1 MGESVY
7 CNPHEMASKMTTK
20 DFFAS
25 GTPTQFDF
33 ALTLYD
39 RALRL
44 KAESKSSKP
53 ENVIKLDKW
62 YQNELPKKIKSRG
75 KDAHLVHDE
84 LVQTI
89 KWKLARGKFRP
100 NLVNLV
106 QMNTPRV
113 VMQETKKA
121 FRKLQ
126 KTNDLQSAANSLC
139 NLKGVGPAMASAVL
153 AAGAPHI
160 APFMA
165 DECLLAM
172 PDVDSLDYTMKE
184 YMRFVEYVKACVERL
199 NSQGG
204 TNWTPHKVETAVWTH
219 YIVRDLKPD
228 ILVDMPEAEPVAAAP
243 PATASSV
250 VSEAVTEA
258 DSEPKNGQVTATP
271 VATGSADEEDTKSSM
286 TSSMGD
292 EDSNSRP
299 AVDTK
304 VNYSTAEENIVTT
317 EPSDAIPI
325 PAQKEEEAAKNGN
338 TEAAALEQVQVPA
351 PQAPTPKTNGNNS
364 HSSNGS
370 ELVAAAP
377 AAEAPVAAVVD
388 DPNPAATAVPAPVA
402 KEEQQNGD
410 RTGSGNA
417 NEEDKAKASEQ
428 TQPNG
433 ELENGIISSEKEST
447 DLRSSSPAASS
458 LKRSAEEA
466 AETPVVNPEAAAV
479 PAEAKAAAASNAEP
493 AAKKLKTCEE
503 QAEEAGAANQAPQ
516 VAV

>member
-1 MGESVY
+1 
-7 CNPHEMASKMTTK
+7 MASNMTTK
-20 DFFAS
+20 NFFAE
-25 GTPTQFDF
+25 GTPKQFEW
-33 ALTLYD
+33 TLEQYD
-39 RALRL
+39 QALRL
-44 KAESKSSKP
+44 KAENKSSKP

-184 YMRFVEYVKACVERL
+184 YMRFVDYVKACVERL
-199 NSQGG
+199 NSREGAS
-204 TNWTPHKVETAVWTH
+204 NWTPHKVELAVWTH
-219 YIVRDLKPD
+219 YILRDLKPEVLD
-228 ILVDMPEAEPVAAAP
+228 DMPAAEASKASPIKPAAVEPSAEPAAAEPAATEPVIAEPAAPEPVVAEPSAPEPVVKEAPPVEPAAPKPVVSEPAAPEPVVAEPKASVVAEPVVIAE
-243 PATASSV
+243 PASTDSNFTA
-250 VSEAVTEA
+250 
-258 DSEPKNGQVTATP
+258 KNGQVN
-271 VATGSADEEDTKSSM
+271 DEDTKSSM
-286 TSSMGD
+286 
-292 EDSNSRP
+292 DSEAADP
-299 AVDTK
+299 TP
-304 VNYSTAEENIVTT
+304 VT
-317 EPSDAIPI
+317 E
-325 PAQKEEEAAKNGN
+325 QEEAKNHTTN
-338 TEAAALEQVQVPA
+338 VEAVKPSVEPASEAASNGSTITQEEP
-351 PQAPTPKTNGNNS
+351 PKTNGNNS

-370 ELVAAAP
+370 SET
-377 AAEAPVAAVVD
+377 E
-388 DPNPAATAVPAPVA
+388 
-402 KEEQQNGD
+402 KNGD
-410 RTGSGNA
+410 DHQ
-417 NEEDKAKASEQ
+417 EAKADNSEQ
-428 TQPNG
+428 ANG
-433 ELENGIISSEKEST
+433 ELENGVNSSEKEST
-447 DLRSSSPAASS
+447 ATDLNNLSSST
-458 LKRSAEEA
+458 KRPIESGDSISQEQD
-466 AETPVVNPEAAAV
+466 TT
-479 PAEAKAAAASNAEP
+479 EP
-493 AAKKLKTCEE
+493 SAKKLKSCEGD
-503 QAEEAGAANQAPQ
+503 APAPGPPPPEEAPPQ